1 MNISKIEYNKTHWIN
16 IYKIGDEELDFLSKN
31 FPFSVENLEAC
42 KKDTQHSA
50 IQVYSDYIFI
60 SMLFPIYNRE
70 TKTIEPAE
78 LNIFLKDRM
87 FITIHDNQ
95 LLSILDFFSNLEV
108 DLSLRKKYFVG
119 NPIILLYEL
128 LDRLLDSYFP
138 MLDHINE
145 DIKKLENGLFSAA
158 EYKNTKKILK
168 IRQNIITFRR
178 TMQAHKNIIQKLISK
193 GDTLFSVNSLKLHYN
208 NLIEQLKDIWM
219 IVESQKESIE
229 VLNQTNESLISFEL
243 NNIMKAL
250 TVMSIVIAVPA
261 LIMDLFGV
269 NAMGTPL
276 VNNSFGFSSLIFLIF
291 FSILPVIWFFKR
303 KKWM

>member
-16 IYKIGDEELDFLSKN
+16 IYQIGDEELAFLSSN

-50 IQVYSDYIFI
+50 IQFYPDYIFI
-60 SMLFPIYNRE
+60 SMLFPIYNRT
-70 TKTIEPAE
+70 TKIIEPTE
-78 LNIFLKDRM
+78 LNIFLKDNM
-87 FITIHDNQ
+87 FITVHDNK

-108 DLSLRKKYFVG
+108 DLSLRKKYFIG
-119 NPIILLYEL
+119 NPTIILYEL

-145 DIKKLENGLFSAA
+145 DIKKLETGLFSAA
-158 EYKNTKKILK
+158 EYKNTKKILR

-193 GDTLFSVNSLKLHYN
+193 GDSLFSVNSLKLHYN

-219 IVESQKESIE
+219 IIESQKESVEI
-229 VLNQTNESLISFEL
+229 LNQTNESLISFEL

-250 TVMSIVIAVPA
+250 TVLSIVIAVPSLVMTMFSVA
-261 LIMDLFGV
+261 SE
-269 NAMGTPL
+269 GTPFI
-276 VNNSFGFSSLIFLIF
+276 NSPHGFLILIFISI
-291 FSILPVIWFFKR
+291 FSIVPVMWFFKR

>member
-145 DIKKLENGLFSAA
+145 DIKKLEKGLFSVA
-158 EYKNTKKILK
+158 EYKNTEKILK

-193 GDTLFSVNSLKLHYN
+193 GDNLFSVNTLKLHYN

-243 NNIMKAL
+243 NHIMKAL
-250 TVMSIVIAVPA
+250 TVMSIVIAFPA
-261 LIMDLFGV
+261 LMMDLFSV
-269 NAMGTPL
+269 KANGTPFL
-276 VNNSFGFSSLIFLIF
+276 NSPFGFLSLIFIII

>member
-31 FPFSVENLEAC
+31 FPFSVENLESC
-42 KKDTQHSA
+42 KKDTHHSA
-50 IQVYSDYIFI
+50 IQVYPDYIFI
-60 SMLFPIYNRE
+60 SMLFPVYNRSTE
-70 TKTIEPAE
+70 AIEPTE

-145 DIKKLENGLFSAA
+145 DIKKLEKGLFSVA
-158 EYKNTKKILK
+158 EYKNTEKILK

-193 GDTLFSVNSLKLHYN
+193 GDNLFSVNTLKLHYS

-243 NNIMKAL
+243 NHVMKAL
-250 TVMSIVIAVPA
+250 TVMSIVIAFPA
-261 LIMDLFGV
+261 LMMDLFSV
-269 NAMGTPL
+269 NAKGTPFL
-276 VNNSFGFSSLIFLIF
+276 DSPFGFVSLIFIII

>member
-145 DIKKLENGLFSAA
+145 DIKKLEKGLFSVA
-158 EYKNTKKILK
+158 EYKNTEKILK

-193 GDTLFSVNSLKLHYN
+193 GDNLFSVNTLKLHYN

>member
-31 FPFSVENLEAC
+31 FPFSSENLESC

-60 SMLFPIYNRE
+60 SMLFPVYNRS
-70 TKTIEPAE
+70 TQTIESTE
-78 LNIFLKDRM
+78 LNIFLKDKM
-87 FITIHDNQ
+87 FITVHDNK

-108 DLSLRKKYFVG
+108 DLSLRKKYFLG

-128 LDRLLDSYFP
+128 LDRLLDSYFS

-145 DIKKLENGLFSAA
+145 DIKKLEKSLFSAA
-158 EYKNTKKILK
+158 EYKNTEKILK

-193 GDTLFSVNSLKLHYN
+193 GDSVFSVNTLKLHYN

-219 IVESQKESIE
+219 IIESQKESIE

-243 NNIMKAL
+243 NNIIKAL
-250 TVMSIVIAVPA
+250 TVLSIVIAVPSFVMT
-261 LIMDLFGV
+261 IFSV
-269 NAMGTPL
+269 NSTGTPFL
-276 VNNSFGFSSLIFLIF
+276 NHPSGFIFLIF
-291 FSILPVIWFFKR
+291 ISIFSIVPVIWFFKR

>member
-1 MNISKIEYNKTHWIN
+1 MNISKIEHNKTHWIN
-16 IYKIGDEELDFLSKN
+16 IFKIGDEELDFLSKN
-31 FPFSVENLEAC
+31 FPFSSENLESC

-50 IQVYSDYIFI
+50 IQFYSDYIFI
-60 SMLFPIYNRE
+60 SILFPVYNRS
-70 TKTIEPAE
+70 TQTIEPTE
-78 LNIFLKDRM
+78 LNIFLKDKM
-87 FITIHDNQ
+87 FITVHDNQ

-119 NPIILLYEL
+119 NPVIILYEL
-128 LDRLLDSYFP
+128 LNRLLDGYFP

-193 GDTLFSVNSLKLHYN
+193 GDAIFSINSLKLHYN

-243 NNIMKAL
+243 NKIMKAL

-261 LIMDLFGV
+261 LIMNVFSV
-269 NAMGTPL
+269 NAEGTPFI
-276 VNNSFGFSSLIFLIF
+276 NNSSGFSSLIFLIL
-291 FSILPVIWFFKR
+291 FSIVPVIWFFKR

>member
-16 IYKIGDEELDFLSKN
+16 IYKIEDEELDFLSKN
-31 FPFSVENLEAC
+31 FPFSSENLEAC

-50 IQVYSDYIFI
+50 IQVYPDYIFI
-60 SMLFPIYNRE
+60 SMLFPIYNRA
-70 TKTIEPAE
+70 TQTIEPTE
-78 LNIFLKDRM
+78 LNVFLKDKM
-87 FITIHDNQ
+87 FITVHDNQ

-119 NPIILLYEL
+119 NPVILLYEL

-261 LIMDLFGV
+261 LIMDLFAV